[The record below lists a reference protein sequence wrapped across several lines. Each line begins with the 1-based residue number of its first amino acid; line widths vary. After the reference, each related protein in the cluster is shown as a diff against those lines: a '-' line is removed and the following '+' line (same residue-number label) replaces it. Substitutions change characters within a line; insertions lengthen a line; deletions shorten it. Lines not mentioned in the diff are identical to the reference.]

1 MEDSIMN
8 KITFPL
14 KEGSTGSSVH
24 DLQEALQLSLKR
36 KALLANNQASE
47 KKFQLPVVKA
57 IFSLN

>member
-1 MEDSIMN
+1 MN